1 MMQRLPTLLA
11 LAAMLATP
19 ITLGAAE
26 GHEHGAATAPP
37 IINTVCAMDG
47 KEMDMAKAPTVLIT
61 VGEGAE
67 AKQFR
72 LAMCSDACCTEFKKD
87 PVAALKPRFGKFA
100 PGPKTNFK

>member
-1 MMQRLPTLLA
+1 MTLRLPTILA
-11 LAAMLATP
+11 LTAMLAAP
-19 ITLGAAE
+19 MALSAAE
-26 GHEHGAATAPP
+26 GHDHASVAPP
-37 IINTVCAMDG
+37 IINTVCPMDG

-72 LAMCSDACCTEFKKD
+72 LAMCSADCCTEFKKD
-87 PVAALKPRFGKFA
+87 PVAALTPRFGKLA